1 MRPKA
6 TLILLIIFS
15 LCFFIPGC
23 GNNAQK
29 KPATPSKKNLQ
40 TTVTLSDSEQRII
53 ASKVSNMAKLVEGV
67 DRASVVV
74 VNPGI
79 IPAEAAKK
87 PVKTTVDPSTSKSV
101 VKETSDTVT
110 QEPIANY
117 PDINSTNIN
126 ALTDD
131 NNRLMA
137 APGGGVAVI
146 IGASVTEEVR
156 ADQDKWKEIKAA
168 ITKKVTAS
176 DDRISQVFITHD
188 PEVVGKIDEL
198 AAAILQGKGSENY
211 KEEIKDIL
219 KEINTP

>member
-29 KPATPSKKNLQ
+29 SRLPPVKNLQ

-79 IPAEAAKK
+79 IPAEAAKNLSRLLLILLQANLWLKK
-87 PVKTTVDPSTSKSV
+87 PV
-101 VKETSDTVT
+101 
-110 QEPIANY
+110 
-117 PDINSTNIN
+117 
-126 ALTDD
+126 
-131 NNRLMA
+131 
-137 APGGGVAVI
+137 
-146 IGASVTEEVR
+146 
-156 ADQDKWKEIKAA
+156 
-168 ITKKVTAS
+168 
-176 DDRISQVFITHD
+176 
-188 PEVVGKIDEL
+188 
-198 AAAILQGKGSENY
+198 IL
-211 KEEIKDIL
+211 
-219 KEINTP
+219 